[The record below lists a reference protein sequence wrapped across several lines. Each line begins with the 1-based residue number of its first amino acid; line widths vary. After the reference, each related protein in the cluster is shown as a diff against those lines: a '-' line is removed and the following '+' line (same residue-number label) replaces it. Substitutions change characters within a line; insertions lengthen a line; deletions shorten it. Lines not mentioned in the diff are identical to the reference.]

1 MSAGK
6 TLRFEGEMRL
16 FIRLFLVVFLCEL
29 SLYGVA
35 AISHTDHPLVYFPII
50 PAIWVAMAIGGVH
63 SAGFLSCVVGLAVT
77 ALVYSLVTS
86 ALVWL
91 TSKVLHRDE
100 MLTVKPDKN
109 R

>member
-1 MSAGK
+1 
-6 TLRFEGEMRL
+6 MRL
-16 FIRLFLVVFLCEL
+16 FISLFIVFFLCEL
-29 SLYGVA
+29 ALYGVA
-35 AISHTDHPLVYFPII
+35 AVSHTNHALVYFPII

-77 ALVYSLVTS
+77 ALVYSLVAS

-91 TSKVLHRDE
+91 TSKVLNKDE
-100 MLTVKPDKN
+100 MPIVKPDKN